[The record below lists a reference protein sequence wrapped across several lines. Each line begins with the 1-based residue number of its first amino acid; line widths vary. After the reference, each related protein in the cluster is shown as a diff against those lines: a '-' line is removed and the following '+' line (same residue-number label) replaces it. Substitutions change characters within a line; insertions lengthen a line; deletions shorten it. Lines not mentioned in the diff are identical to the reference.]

1 MDKLAKIAFSY
12 TSMKP
17 AGALQLDETA
27 VLPVIS
33 PTTPNFPTLACVTMN
48 LPPAPPAPHHL
59 SPSLLVCL
67 FHFRP
72 LNLTLNLSA
81 DRDGGRM

>member
-1 MDKLAKIAFSY
+1 MDKPAKIAFSY

-17 AGALQLDETA
+17 ARALQLDGTA
-27 VLPVIS
+27 ALPVIS
-33 PTTPNFPTLACVTMN
+33 PTTPNFPTLACMTMN
-48 LPPAPPAPHHL
+48 LPPASHHL

-72 LNLTLNLSA
+72 LNLTLNLAA